1 MHGYIANTDYDWFT
15 FLRAQSPLEEVN
27 FWQPSAEQEFRAV
40 PPGAPFFFKLKGQRQ
55 VIAGFGWF
63 ARFVKSPAWY
73 AWDAF
78 GVLNGAPDFPAMLRR
93 IEKYRPRHRRDP
105 HGQYTIG
112 CLMISEPVFFDEADW
127 IPAPGDWAI
136 NIVRGKR
143 YDLAAG
149 EGARILNAC
158 LDIARRR
165 VHPKSDLEE
174 VHFTAEGAGRYGK
187 AQLVMPR
194 LGQGTFRMAVTDAY
208 GRACAVTGEHSL
220 PALDAAHIR
229 PYKDG
234 GVHDLANGLLLRTD
248 IHRLFDKG
256 YVTVTPEF
264 KFEVGRRLKEDYE
277 NGRSYYPLHGRRIH
291 LPGEIS
297 ERPDNGLLE
306 WHNNEVFLG

>member
-1 MHGYIANTDYDWFT
+1 
-15 FLRAQSPLEEVN
+15 
-27 FWQPSAEQEFRAV
+27 
-40 PPGAPFFFKLKGQRQ
+40 

-63 ARFVKSPAWY
+63 ARFVKAPAWY

-78 GVLNGAPDFPAMLRR
+78 CALNGAPDLPTMLKR
-93 IEKYRPRHRRDP
+93 IAKYRPKERRDP
-105 HGQYTIG
+105 HGQYIIG
-112 CLMISEPVFFDEADW
+112 CLMISEPIFFDEADW
-127 IPAPGDWAI
+127 IPAPRDWAI

-143 YDLAAG
+143 YDLMVG

-158 LDIARRR
+158 LDVARRR
-165 VHPKSDLEE
+165 GRLKSDPDALRFTSEGEE
-174 VHFTAEGAGRYGK
+174 RYGK

-234 GVHDLANGLLLRTD
+234 GLHDLANGLLLRSD

-256 YVTVTPEF
+256 YVTVTPNFE
-264 KFEVGRRLKEDYE
+264 FEVGRRLKEDCE

-291 LPGEIS
+291 LPDDRA
-297 ERPDNGLLE
+297 ERPDAGVIE